1 MDACKTGSWEACR
14 LVGRLNP
21 LTWLIVEVYL
31 DQIGQPKFIVLQRSA
46 VGPSIHRLSN
56 LHKPS
61 EAARHGT
68 RTVAGRQ
75 PKAIFAATGASHDV
89 RHIFLYPLNSLI
101 VNRLI
106 V

>member
-1 MDACKTGSWEACR
+1 LSSETKNRKNALSEDRNHLHREMDACKTGSWEACR

-75 PKAIFAATGASHDV
+75 PKAIFA
-89 RHIFLYPLNSLI
+89 
-101 VNRLI
+101 
-106 V
+106 